1 MSDDGDPD
9 LTNTQ
14 LDYRRWRITQT
25 RSAARRAWRNAETQS
40 LHVGLTPMTV
50 ADETS
55 RKTDGDREQQQPSDP
70 RMIDDEGEHAESPHE
85 NGVAS
90 LRCPKI

>member
-1 MSDDGDPD
+1 MVDDGEND

-14 LDYRRWRITQT
+14 LDYRRWRVTK
-25 RSAARRAWRNAETQS
+25 RSAARRPRRNAESQS
-40 LHVGLTPMTV
+40 LHAGLTPMPV

-90 LRCPKI
+90 LRGPEI